1 MTHPFRRLAW
11 TAATLTYVLI
21 VLGAVVRITGSGMG
35 CGDDWPLC
43 NERLIP
49 PLDDLGTLIE
59 WGHRLAAG
67 LVSLCVA
74 AVAGYAW
81 WLRRPHQPPPTS
93 TILDRPGMSAYT
105 ALGLLLLQVLLGGIT
120 VRTGLTPLIVILHL
134 VTALALLATLLMT
147 ATGARLPL
155 GAGPE
160 TIALAL
166 GFVTVVLGGL
176 TANLG
181 AASACLGFPLC
192 NGQLVPDGTYLQ
204 QLHWVHR
211 LLAYGLT
218 GYVTWWAFSTRAPG
232 PRTILGLV
240 LLQVAVAAAMVLLG
254 LPAVLQASHVAVGTA
269 MWAGLV
275 IVAMRSGPPWPRPTS
290 QT

>member
-1 MTHPFRRLAW
+1 MTPLFRRLAW
-11 TAATLTYVLI
+11 AAAALTYLLI

-43 NERLIP
+43 HGRLIP

-59 WGHRLAAG
+59 WGHRLVAG
-67 LVSLCVA
+67 LVAICVA
-74 AVAGYAW
+74 AVAGFVW
-81 WLRRPHQPPPTS
+81 WLRRS
-93 TILDRPGMSAYT
+93 LDRPGMSAYT
-105 ALGLLLLQVLLGGIT
+105 ALGLLLLQVLLGGVT
-120 VRTGLTPLIVILHL
+120 VKTGLTPLLVILHL

-160 TIALAL
+160 PIALAL

-192 NGQLVPDGTYLQ
+192 NGQLVPDGNYLQ
-204 QLHWVHR
+204 QLHWAHR

-218 GYVTWWAFSTRAPG
+218 GYVAWWAFRTRAPG
-232 PRTILGLV
+232 PRAIFGLV
-240 LLQVAVAAAMVLLG
+240 LLQVAVAAAMVLLR
-254 LPAVLQASHVAVGTA
+254 LPGVLQAAHVAVGTA
-269 MWAGLV
+269 LWGGLV
-275 IVAMRSGPPWPRPTS
+275 IVAMPSGVPWPRPARRP
-290 QT
+290 